1 MPLTPE
7 DNQFNSAIRATERVK
22 NLTVELLEQTTKE
35 QLIELISIM
44 NSSKYWDEIT
54 SQKTASEK
62 GKTVGEF
69 ISEFKILMDNLSDD
83 V

>member
-22 NLTVELLEQTTKE
+22 SLTVELLEQTTKE

-44 NSSKYWDEIT
+44 NSSKYWDIIT

-62 GKTVGEF
+62 GKTVSEF
-69 ISEFKILMDNLSDD
+69 ISEFKI
-83 V
+83 

>member
-22 NLTVELLEQTTKE
+22 SLTVELLEQTTKE

-44 NSSKYWDEIT
+44 NSSKYWDIIT

-62 GKTVGEF
+62 GKTVSEF
-69 ISEFKILMDNLSDD
+69 ITEFKSLMNSLKDD